1 MARRADH
8 SKEEL
13 TEMVIV
19 AARDIIATE
28 GVAKLSARSLSSRIG
43 YTPGT
48 LYNHFRDL
56 DEIVTAV
63 NARTLAGVAAAFAN
77 AEKSDDPRQM
87 LHNYADA
94 FIGFIFESGNL
105 WAALFEFK
113 RSDDVA
119 VPAWYRDSI
128 EGLAR
133 TIAPW
138 FLKLRPDADPQKAA
152 EAGKLVFASIHSV
165 SALQSSGRLALLLD
179 RDTRSVVHELVEIH
193 IKAFA
198 QG

>member
-8 SKEEL
+8 SKDEL

-28 GVAKLSARSLSSRIG
+28 GIAKLSARAVASRIG

-63 NARTLAGVAAAFAN
+63 NARTLAGVAAAFAE
-77 AEKSDDPRQM
+77 AVKSDDPRQM

-94 FIGFIFESGNL
+94 FIGFIFDNSNL

-113 RSDDVA
+113 RADGVP
-119 VPAWYRDSI
+119 VPAWYRGNI

-138 FLKLRPDADPQKAA
+138 FLKLRPDADPAKAA

-165 SALQSSGRLALLLD
+165 SALQNSGRLALLLD

>member
-13 TEMVIV
+13 IEMVIV
-19 AARDIIATE
+19 AARDIIASE
-28 GVAKLSARSLSSRIG
+28 GIAKLSARSLSARIG

-48 LYNHFRDL
+48 LYNHFKDL

-63 NARTLAGVAAAFAN
+63 NARTLAGVAAAFAG
-77 AEKSDDPRQM
+77 AEKAADPRQM
-87 LHNYADA
+87 LHTYADA
-94 FIGFIFESGNL
+94 FIDFSFANRNL
-105 WAALFEFK
+105 WNALFEFK
-113 RSDDVA
+113 RAEGSP
-119 VPAWYRDSI
+119 VPAWYRDNI

-138 FLKLRPDADPQKAA
+138 FLKLRPDADPAKAA

-165 SALQSSGRLALLLD
+165 SLLQNSGRLALLLD
-179 RDTRSVVHELVEIH
+179 RDTRAVVHELVEIH
-193 IKAFA
+193 IKAFSI
-198 QG
+198 G